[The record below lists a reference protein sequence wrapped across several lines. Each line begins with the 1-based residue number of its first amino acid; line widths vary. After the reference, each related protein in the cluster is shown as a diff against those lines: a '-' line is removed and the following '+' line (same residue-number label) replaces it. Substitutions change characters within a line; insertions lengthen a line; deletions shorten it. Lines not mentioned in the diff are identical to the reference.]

1 VVSRQCF
8 EAEFPVRSHL
18 SNAIHE
24 HHPTSAE
31 GLFGLTVT
39 KETFL
44 MNVAQAN
51 QTVNSGSAAD
61 RRMLTNGLT
70 LIALGLSI
78 LFLNSWDSLFVRASI
93 GLFWGTFF
101 LIINGPDAVRVFQRL
116 RQKNDRQRRSG
127 YRSST

>member
-1 VVSRQCF
+1 M
-8 EAEFPVRSHL
+8 AGPIDL
-18 SNAIHE
+18 S
-24 HHPTSAE
+24 
-31 GLFGLTVT
+31 

-51 QTVNSGSAAD
+51 QPVNSSSSGE
-61 RRMLTNGLT
+61 RRGLVDGLT

-78 LFLNSWDSLFVRASI
+78 LFLNSWNSLFVRTSV

-101 LIINGPDAVRVFQRL
+101 LILNGPDAVRVFQRL
-116 RQKNDRQRRSG
+116 RQKNDRKRRSG